1 MTWEMDHGHLGETVQ
16 RALLLDDDVR
26 SEGRVTS
33 PLTSPE
39 RRTTDGLPEK
49 TLCRRE
55 IHGSGHDLLS
65 VRFVDGDRD
74 PELVSDFCSM
84 TDMIVMT
91 MSENK
96 HPNNLEDPLGL
107 QLLDES
113 HIF

>member
-1 MTWEMDHGHLGETVQ
+1 MTWEMDYDHLGETIQ
-16 RALLLDDDVR
+16 RTLVLDDCVR
-26 SEGRVTS
+26 SKGLVMG
-33 PLTSPE
+33 PLTPPE

-49 TLCRRE
+49 TLCQRE

-74 PELVSDFCSM
+74 SELVSDFCSM

-96 HPNNLEDPLGL
+96 HPNILEDPLGL